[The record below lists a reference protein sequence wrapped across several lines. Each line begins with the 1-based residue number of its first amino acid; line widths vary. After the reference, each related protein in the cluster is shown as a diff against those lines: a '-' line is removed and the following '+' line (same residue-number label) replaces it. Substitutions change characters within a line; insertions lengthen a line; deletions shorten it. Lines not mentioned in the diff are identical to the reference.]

1 MIFRRWYLIL
11 APQLAFPRLILTAV
25 PELDLKLSQ
34 RQSHQAWWWG
44 GCSKLA
50 WSKNWG
56 YSWTFWGY
64 CSYQAQHWML
74 QQQLSN
80 SFRDKVRATAWYTYI
95 LYSGLR
101 TPLDSCRIPRQK
113 SYVLIACKPGVA
125 LKLLPHYSHYN
136 LPIIQH
142 TCTYILM

>member
-1 MIFRRWYLIL
+1 MVLNFSTPTDFRQAHTDSSFWAGFEAI
-11 APQLAFPRLILTAV
+11 PETV
-25 PELDLKLSQ
+25 PPGMVM
-34 RQSHQAWWWG
+34 G

-56 YSWTFWGY
+56 SSWTFCGH
-64 CSYQAQHWML
+64 CSYQAQRWTL

-80 SFRDKVRATAWYTYI
+80 SFRDKVRATAWYMQV

-101 TPLDSCRIPRQK
+101 MPLDSCRIPRQK

-125 LKLLPHYSHYN
+125 LKLLPPYSPTIY
-136 LPIIQH
+136 L
-142 TCTYILM
+142 